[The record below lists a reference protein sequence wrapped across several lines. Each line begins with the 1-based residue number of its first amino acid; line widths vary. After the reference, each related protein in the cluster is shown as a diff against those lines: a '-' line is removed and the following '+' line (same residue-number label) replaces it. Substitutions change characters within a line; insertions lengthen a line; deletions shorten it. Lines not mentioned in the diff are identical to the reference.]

1 MPTLATR
8 AKTTSP
14 TLRAIGALL
23 SLATGASLAGCGGGG
38 GGTLPTTMKGT
49 NFDPAAYTLS
59 YRSEVRVPGDGV
71 VLKEQAFVD
80 QVAKL
85 DPIEAKRCPV
95 SNSAMFQT
103 AADALGGITWT
114 HPVTILKDQSL
125 PPLYKGR
132 IPPPQAQVPGV
143 GATDNAGAA
152 APAPTISRPD
162 LVGYQENTAIFLS
175 QRHGLLAVKTD
186 GAAPVLSCALKLP
199 GSPKYFFYQ
208 GNELVLLVN
217 GLSSVTEA
225 ALLRFR
231 VSATG
236 FDFVDS
242 VMLDLQSIQDARLF
256 DSTLVVY
263 TNMLQPI
270 MPPPAQTTTPPATGN
285 AAPSG
290 GASSGGAA
298 AVPAI
303 YPGTTYAPT
312 TGVAVTAIKWGT
324 TLDVAWHEE
333 FLNDPNTQPFAG
345 QDPVAAA
352 TMLKPGD
359 VVQTIKTFKPF
370 ISASD
375 RYVVVSRDVSRTV
388 FTGTQ
393 TQMYSYCSQSHE
405 GAAHIERS
413 CSPTYMQRPNP
424 DYKPPKDT
432 AGDYDCNGQTLL
444 NCIQAAAPTVSQYIY
459 VRTGQTCTNYTWHD
473 YICDKT
479 TTNTVT
485 YPIYRTDQAT
495 QFVVYRYDAGDFVKL
510 DEQLYEMADPGAGAV
525 NVASLTFAGKPLE
538 VAGSI
543 DSKNDLQFQS
553 GQFYVLT
560 NQGSELH
567 TLLLIGN
574 SIAKLG
580 LQAAPRQRNGSSSYS
595 GSHSTLFSDTRMMV
609 SRAYYDYMNPM
620 NIPNWSDVIMFDL
633 TVPQFPKQVN
643 QFVMPGSSDQL
654 ILATDGVLGP
664 GTVSFT
670 SSGVSRNL
678 QKITLFNR
686 DDASEIG
693 NVLLGT
699 EYNAD
704 FTQTWLGEYGMMDD
718 QRIRLDPAN
727 QRLFLPY
734 AGYHHAPQTAFNPET
749 HRLNVT
755 AIANQLL
762 TPESTFD
769 VVEDIVRTVSTSSA
783 PGAGSA
789 LAFGD
794 SSVYALNQATGAWNL
809 GVVDEFAT
817 PVAVYRISDTD
828 DLHVRIDQIG
838 ARCQIS
844 SFQGSL
850 NAFKPDRLAV
860 GPKIACPERSIPT
873 AVGLAVVYQQ
883 SQTGWQISA
892 DGMTI
897 TALDAAA
904 VADSLKHISQGT
916 YCALDATVQDATPV
930 PYLDAVPPSVT
941 CYPYPT
947 ATSTGPTGPLGV
959 GTAGAAKP

>member
-8 AKTTSP
+8 RTTTSP
-14 TLRAIGALL
+14 TFRALGALL
-23 SLATGASLAGCGGGG
+23 SLATGASLGCGGGG
-38 GGTLPTTMKGT
+38 NAPGPTPGPSMKP
-49 NFDPAAYTLS
+49 DPTAYTLS
-59 YRSEVRVPGDGV
+59 YRSEVRVPADGV

-85 DPIEAKRCPV
+85 DPIEAMRCPV
-95 SNSAMFQT
+95 SNGAAFQT

-114 HPVTILKDQSL
+114 HPVAILKDESL
-125 PPLYKGR
+125 PPLFKGR
-132 IPPPQAQVPGV
+132 IPPPQAAIPATGNFAA
-143 GATDNAGAA
+143 GADAA
-152 APAPTISRPD
+152 APTITRPD
-162 LVGYQENTAIFLS
+162 LVGYQGDTAIFLS
-175 QRHGLLAVKTD
+175 QRHGLLAVKTG

-270 MPPPAQTTTPPATGN
+270 PPPAQTTQQGGTGTGGT
-285 AAPSG
+285 ASG
-290 GASSGGAA
+290 GGTSGGAA
-298 AVPAI
+298 AVPVI
-303 YPGTTYAPT
+303 YPGPGYQPT
-312 TGVAVTAIKWGT
+312 TGVAVTAVKWDT
-324 TLDVAWHEE
+324 ALAVAWHEE
-333 FLNDPNTQPFAG
+333 FLNDPSTQPFAG
-345 QDPVAAA
+345 QDPIAAA

-359 VVQTIKTFKPF
+359 VIQTVKTFKPF

-388 FTGTQ
+388 FTGTETQ
-393 TQMYSYCSQSHE
+393 TYSYCSQSHE
-405 GAAHIERS
+405 GPPRSVVS
-413 CSPTYMQRPNP
+413 CSPKYEQRPNP
-424 DYKPPKDT
+424 DYKPPKDL
-432 AGDYDCNGQTLL
+432 AGDYDCNGKTLL
-444 NCIQAAAPTVSQYIY
+444 DCIQEAAPTVSQYIY
-459 VRTGQTCTNYTWHD
+459 VRVGQTCTTYTYRD
-473 YICDKT
+473 FICDKT

-485 YPIYRTDQAT
+485 YPVYRTDQAT

-525 NVASLTFAGKPLE
+525 NVPSLTFSGKPLE
-538 VAGSI
+538 VPGSI
-543 DSKNDLQFQS
+543 DSKNDLQFQQ

-560 NQGSELH
+560 DQGSELH

-580 LQAAPRQRNGSSSYS
+580 AQAAPRQRSGNNSYS
-595 GSHSTLFSDTRMMV
+595 GSHTTLFSDSRMMV
-609 SRAYYDYMNPM
+609 SRGYDDYSNPM

-633 TVPQFPKQVN
+633 TVPSFPKQVN

-654 ILATDGVLGP
+654 ILAADGVLGP

-678 QKITLFNR
+678 QKLTLFNR

-693 NVLLGT
+693 NLLLGT

-704 FTQTWLGEYGMMDD
+704 FVQSWFGQYGMMDD
-718 QRIRLDPAN
+718 QRIRLDPDN
-727 QRLFLPY
+727 ERLFLPY
-734 AGYHHAPQTAFNPET
+734 SGYHHAPPTAFNPET

-755 AIANQLL
+755 AVSPSLI
-762 TPESTFD
+762 TPEATFD

-783 PGAGSA
+783 PGTGSA

-794 SSVYALNQATGAWNL
+794 SSVYAVNQTTGAWSL
-809 GVVDEFAT
+809 DVVEEFAT

-844 SFQGSL
+844 SFQGSM
-850 NAFKPDRLAV
+850 NAFKPDRLSV
-860 GPKIACPERSIPT
+860 GPSIACPERSIPT
-873 AVGLAVVYQQ
+873 AVGLDVVYDQ
-883 SQTGWQISA
+883 SKTGWRISQ
-892 DGMTI
+892 DGLSI
-897 TALDAAA
+897 TALDPAS
-904 VADSLKHISQGT
+904 VDESLKKVSQGT
-916 YCALDATVQDATPV
+916 YCALDPTVQDGTPV

-947 ATSTGPTGPLGV
+947 YNGTGGPV
-959 GTAGAAKP
+959 SPVAAALTLR